1 MHQKFSG
8 LKHLVPIIQLD
19 SDPELT
25 LPRCVTINVKL
36 VVEIL
41 RQTTLNCRVVSESA
55 NMGSIYSIQ
64 SIIYENWVLETIH
77 FRQFNCHCQLI
88 SALINWFLKRMRS
101 WNWNVETLQSNRYQA
116 YFWNYLRTHWKFL
129 EGTSLVNFPWE
140 ALKQLLIS
148 YLGVHWE
155 LQRLNLLQMSLF
167 LFFKISQLIW

>member
-1 MHQKFSG
+1 MLCFDKTMHQKFSV
-8 LKHLVPIIQLD
+8 LKRFVPIIQLD

-41 RQTTLNCRVVSESA
+41 RQTTQNCRVVSESA

-116 YFWNYLRTHWKFL
+116 YFWNYLGTQWEFL
-129 EGTSLVNFPWE
+129 EGAFSVNFIW
-140 ALKQLLIS
+140 
-148 YLGVHWE
+148 
-155 LQRLNLLQMSLF
+155 RFLNSF
-167 LFFKISQLIW
+167 LVAI